1 MTEHTEQSEPEVFIK
16 YSSYTPAQKRATQK
30 YRTQNKEK
38 VNEQRKAYYKTR
50 KETDPNFIIYK
61 REKAKEYYQR
71 KKMQKN
77 ATVND
82 AEIPTD
88 TETNELP
95 NFDKDE
101 FEKFCESISIPEP
114 EPIIERIEVHEVIPP
129 PPPETA
135 KPKRTRKSKK
145 ADVTPEVKETASQIE
160 IKEFLKDVPKDEEQ
174 IEVKEVKPKRRSKK
188 AVSAQDTRHDV

>member
-1 MTEHTEQSEPEVFIK
+1 MTESTDQSEPEVFIK

-50 KETDPNFIIYK
+50 KESDPNFIIYK

-77 ATVND
+77 NSVND
-82 AEIPTD
+82 VEIPTD
-88 TETNELP
+88 TDDLP
-95 NFDKDE
+95 NFNKEE
-101 FEKFCESISIPEP
+101 FEKFCESISITEP
-114 EPIIERIEVHEVIPP
+114 VTEPIIEHHEAIPP
-129 PPPETA
+129 SPPETA

-145 ADVTPEVKETASQIE
+145 IDISEVKETASQTE

>member
-1 MTEHTEQSEPEVFIK
+1 MSEQPESSEPEIFIK

-30 YRTQNKEK
+30 YRSQNKEK

-82 AEIPTD
+82 VEISTD
-88 TETNELP
+88 TDDLP
-95 NFDKDE
+95 NFNKED
-101 FEKFCESISIPEP
+101 FEKFCESISNTEPEP
-114 EPIIERIEVHEVIPP
+114 EPIIEEVIPT

-145 ADVTPEVKETASQIE
+145 ADITPEVKETASEKE

-174 IEVKEVKPKRRSKK
+174 IEVKEVKPKRRTKK